1 MRNNHGK
8 AVIIFIIVLIL
19 LAITGSVGA
28 YVFFKSNVEEEYVT
42 DENKIKFFDYLNKT
56 NIESVLDINEYV
68 EILKKTENTNNES
81 TTSISV
87 NTTENEWNG
96 YDINKIG
103 IEYSTKSNKSELL
116 EFADIKLKYANNDIL
131 SIQEIKE
138 NNKLAIKSD
147 EIVNKYVGVDI
158 ANFKTVLK
166 KISPLT
172 TVVIPDSFED
182 IKIGS
187 LLYIDEELKDTT
199 INKYKN
205 IIYNEIQNNR
215 FSIQEEIIVSV
226 DGQNY
231 TTTAYNVV
239 FTENELKNISIKILS
254 ELKNDDSIVKT
265 IVEKCHILEKS
276 QVTEDIVRNEIQKK
290 IDEIQTEEYT
300 DNEKVKLTLY
310 ENENKI
316 IKIRCDI
323 YAYADIELDL
333 ISKEN
338 SNKAILTYLNK
349 SDGKKNG
356 INIIINRNDNN
367 KLIIDVGIITNG
379 AVSKKVSINNV
390 MSGNSS
396 SASISNNI
404 EITYKEKE
412 ISTSIK
418 LDNKISFNDVIID
431 KLTESNCLFLDT
443 LSDED
448 LTLAKNTILEK
459 IFTVYKEKKETLNI
473 IKNNMQSTIISTPEN
488 VNQ

>member
-81 TTSISV
+81 TTAISV

-172 TVVIPDSFED
+172 TVVIPDSFDD
-182 IKIGS
+182 IKICS
-187 LLYIDEELKDTT
+187 LFYIDE
-199 INKYKN
+199 
-205 IIYNEIQNNR
+205 
-215 FSIQEEIIVSV
+215 
-226 DGQNY
+226 
-231 TTTAYNVV
+231 
-239 FTENELKNISIKILS
+239 
-254 ELKNDDSIVKT
+254 
-265 IVEKCHILEKS
+265 
-276 QVTEDIVRNEIQKK
+276 
-290 IDEIQTEEYT
+290 
-300 DNEKVKLTLY
+300 
-310 ENENKI
+310 
-316 IKIRCDI
+316 
-323 YAYADIELDL
+323 
-333 ISKEN
+333 
-338 SNKAILTYLNK
+338 
-349 SDGKKNG
+349 
-356 INIIINRNDNN
+356 
-367 KLIIDVGIITNG
+367 
-379 AVSKKVSINNV
+379 
-390 MSGNSS
+390 
-396 SASISNNI
+396 
-404 EITYKEKE
+404 
-412 ISTSIK
+412 
-418 LDNKISFNDVIID
+418 
-431 KLTESNCLFLDT
+431 
-443 LSDED
+443 
-448 LTLAKNTILEK
+448 
-459 IFTVYKEKKETLNI
+459 
-473 IKNNMQSTIISTPEN
+473 
-488 VNQ
+488 